1 MRPGGLKEQTA
12 VFRLTGQTFGKVD
25 LPLAE
30 KSGAEGDPKLSG
42 ATLIHH
48 FVFTLK
54 FDADGNWKIV
64 KTHQMSDRDM
74 EKGDAGENDQR

>member
-12 VFRLTGQTFGKVD
+12 VFQLTGQTFGKVD

-30 KSGAEGDPKLSG
+30 KPGIEGAPNLSG
-42 ATLIHH
+42 ATLIRD
-48 FVFTLK
+48 FLFTLK

-64 KTHQMSDRDM
+64 KTHQMSDR
-74 EKGDAGENDQR
+74 EKEKEDAGER